1 MSPAKDSGVDFSR
14 TRKQRKRFKRK
25 VKIKAKRRA
34 QKLEK
39 LKERENV
46 TPLVKKYWL
55 QRYDLFSMYDVGVKL
70 DEEGWFSVTPEEIAA
85 RQAERCA
92 GAGVVIDA
100 FAGVGGNAIQF
111 AKVCHRVVAVDVDPN
126 KVQLAFHN
134 AKIYGVEDYI
144 DFIVGDFFQLAPFLK
159 GDVVFLSPPW
169 GGPSYKAKENFTL
182 DLLKP
187 KDGHSLFQVAQAI
200 TPNIIMYLP
209 RNLDMLQANELS
221 WLSSPPLDVE
231 AAKHEYL
238 DCAEAFVAERQELN
252 RVRHT
257 VSTGVV
263 ARRSTHLAF
272 VDQGSASLLS
282 FHCKEQE
289 VFAALNHMAQLTAW
303 NGQTNN

>member
-1 MSPAKDSGVDFSR
+1 MSPAKDPAVALPR
-14 TRKQRKRFKRK
+14 TRKQRKRLKRK

-34 QKLEK
+34 QKK
-39 LKERENV
+39 KNLKEKENV

-55 QRYDLFSMYDVGVKL
+55 QRYDLFSKYDVGIKL

-85 RQAERCA
+85 WQARRCA

-111 AKVCHRVVAVDVDPN
+111 AKVRNSVVNPLACRHVIAVEIDTH
-126 KVQLAFHN
+126 KVALALHN
-134 AKIYGVEDYI
+134 AKIYGVQDHI

-187 KDGHSLFQVAQAI
+187 KDGYSLFKVAQAI

-209 RNLDMLQANELS
+209 RNIDVLQASELS
-221 WLSSPPLDVE
+221 WLSSPPLDIEVE
-231 AAKHEYL
+231 ENFVRGYSKGITIYFG
-238 DCAEAFVAERQELN
+238 DTAF
-252 RVRHT
+252 
-257 VSTGVV
+257 S
-263 ARRSTHLAF
+263 
-272 VDQGSASLLS
+272 
-282 FHCKEQE
+282 
-289 VFAALNHMAQLTAW
+289 
-303 NGQTNN
+303 